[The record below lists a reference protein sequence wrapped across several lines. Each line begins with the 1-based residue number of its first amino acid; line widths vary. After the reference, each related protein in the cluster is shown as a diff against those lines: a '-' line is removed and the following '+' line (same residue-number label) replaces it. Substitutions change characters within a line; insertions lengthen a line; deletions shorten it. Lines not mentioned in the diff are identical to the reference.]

1 MSASQALSPDGKQVV
16 VTSNVAGQTN
26 LFAYSFDEFA
36 TDPAV
41 TRQITTTPG
50 NKNSIQFAPDGK
62 SVWFLEQG
70 RIVNVT
76 LENKTVRQ
84 VAVRAE
90 LDVDFAREKWDVFNQ
105 AWEFLNDNFYDPEF
119 HGTDWAAVHTAY
131 APLIA
136 GAKTPDEMRRVLS
149 LMIGEMN
156 ASHMGIS
163 APPRRPCPRRRPVE
177 LGLEFDR
184 GGYEQRGQL
193 RVTAVSRTPPR
204 RSAKAIKRRR
214 LRARDRRRRRSA
226 PNVSLDSLLAFK
238 VGKRVVLSVAST
250 ANGANAATSRSGRG
264 TRRSRSRCSTARGS
278 RSGARWSRSSA
289 TAGSATC
296 TWPTWAAAR
305 STQLNLDLDAEMH
318 EQGRSCAST
327 CATTTAAS

>member
-1 MSASQALSPDGKQVV
+1 MVTSCCSTPACGSSRGASRASISCPSCRSSARISSRRSSATRRPAVRHRRRPHRIAHPLTRCAPTRPPVVAPKPRNVRIVFDGIRTRLSMVPIGVDVGVEALSPDGKQVV

-76 LENKTVRQ
+76 LENRAVKQ

-90 LDVDFAREKWDVFNQ
+90 LDVDFDREKWDVFHQ

-119 HGTDWAAVHTAY
+119 HGTDWGAVHAAY
-131 APLIA
+131 APYIA
-136 GAKTPDEMRRVLS
+136 GSKTPDEMRRVLS

-156 ASHMGIS
+156 GSHMGIS
-163 APPRRPCPRRRPVE
+163 APPPAGAPTAATGP

-184 GGYEQRGQL
+184 GIYE
-193 RVTAVSRTPPR
+193 
-204 RSAKAIKRRR
+204 
-214 LRARDRRRRRSA
+214 
-226 PNVSLDSLLAFK
+226 
-238 VGKRVVLSVAST
+238 
-250 ANGANAATSRSGRG
+250 
-264 TRRSRSRCSTARGS
+264 
-278 RSGARWSRSSA
+278 
-289 TAGSATC
+289 
-296 TWPTWAAAR
+296 
-305 STQLNLDLDAEMH
+305 
-318 EQGRSCAST
+318 
-327 CATTTAAS
+327 